1 MFTTAERE
9 ALRAALISRAEADER
24 IVAGA
29 LTGSGALDA
38 LDQWSDI
45 DLTFGIGPV
54 DGAADGPAD
63 GLAEVLADWTA
74 LMYAEHGAVHH
85 LDVHAGATI
94 YRVFLLDSTLQV
106 DLSFAPHAE
115 WGAAGPKFR
124 LLFGTTGHREWR
136 VPRRPA
142 ELAGLGWLYALHARS
157 SLARGRPWQAE
168 YMISGVRDYVL
179 SLACLRHELPELQ
192 GRGMDDLPAEVTG
205 PLAGALVRSL
215 DPAEVARAFGAVT
228 QALLAEIRHT
238 DAALADRLAAPLRE
252 LAHLT

>member
-29 LTGSGALDA
+29 LTGSGALDG

-45 DLTFGIGPV
+45 DLTFGIGP
-54 DGAADGPAD
+54 AD
-63 GLAEVLADWTA
+63 GLAGVLADWTA

-85 LDVHAGATI
+85 MDVRAGATI

-106 DLSFAPHAE
+106 DLSFGPHAE

-124 LLFGTTGHREWR
+124 LLFGTTGRREWMTPPGQEE
-136 VPRRPA
+136 V
-142 ELAGLGWLYALHARS
+142 AGLGWLYALHARS
-157 SLARGRPWQAE
+157 SLARGRLWQAE

-179 SLACLRHELPELQ
+179 SLACLRHDLPALQ

-215 DPAEVARAFGAVT
+215 DPAELARAFGVVT
-228 QALLAEIRHT
+228 QALLAEIRHA
-238 DAALADRLAAPLRE
+238 DATLADRLAAPLRE
-252 LAHLT
+252 LAGLA